1 MTGKRDIKVL
11 TEILDLSDV
20 QVISHRLHTGI
31 GMILQI
37 EQEKSF
43 ATCPKCGTTSHKLHQ
58 NHRHIIKDLPFG
70 EKEVFL
76 EINRRQFKCEKCK
89 KPFSEDLDFVKKKR
103 TYTNRLAHREHPN
116 YAVSINA

>member
-20 QVISHRLHTGI
+20 KVRSHRLHTGI

-43 ATCPKCGTTSHKLHQ
+43 STCPKCGTTSHKFQ
-58 NHRHIIKDLPFG
+58 KKG
-70 EKEVFL
+70 TG
-76 EINRRQFKCEKCK
+76 NREQGANNKHSFA
-89 KPFSEDLDFVKKKR
+89 PV
-103 TYTNRLAHREHPN
+103 
-116 YAVSINA
+116 

>member
-1 MTGKRDIKVL
+1 MTGKRDIEVL
-11 TEILDLSDV
+11 TEILGLSDV
-20 QVISHRLHTGI
+20 KVISHRLHTGI

-43 ATCPKCGTTSHKLHQ
+43 STCPKCGTTSHKLHQ

-76 EINRRQFKCEKCK
+76 EINRRQFKCGQCK

-103 TYTNRLAHREHPN
+103 TYTKRLARKTIQEVLEF
-116 YAVSINA
+116 A